1 MITPCNF
8 LIYDSTIWVLD
19 IESFFNI
26 CNSLQGLQISRR
38 FEEGERFFNVRDRR
52 SVPVLA
58 LRIIKLVFKSN
69 IIILKCHFCP
79 SFSLNIISIGLLA
92 MHGYKILI
100 KRDNF
105 NIIMN
110 NINVMNGELNN
121 KIYILS
127 QPVSVMYSTNKYPR
141 ISDVSDLYL
150 WHCRLGHVNKNR
162 INRLT
167 QEGIFEVSDCESLP
181 IYEFYLLGKIFQSP
195 FIGKGE

>member
-1 MITPCNF
+1 
-8 LIYDSTIWVLD
+8 
-19 IESFFNI
+19 
-26 CNSLQGLQISRR
+26 
-38 FEEGERFFNVRDRR
+38 
-52 SVPVLA
+52 
-58 LRIIKLVFKSN
+58 
-69 IIILKCHFCP
+69 
-79 SFSLNIISIGLLA
+79 

-127 QPVSVMYSTNKYPR
+127 QPVSVMYSTSKYPR

-167 QEGIFEVSDCESLP
+167 QEGIFKVSDCESLP
-181 IYEFYLLGKIFQSP
+181 TYESYLLKKMIKSYFTE
-195 FIGKGE
+195 KDE